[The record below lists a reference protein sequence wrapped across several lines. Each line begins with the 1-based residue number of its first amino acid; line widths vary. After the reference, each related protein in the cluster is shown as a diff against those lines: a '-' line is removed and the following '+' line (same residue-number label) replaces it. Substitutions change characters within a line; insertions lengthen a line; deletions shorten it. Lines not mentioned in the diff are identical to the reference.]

1 MSKTIVTTTS
11 GPDRRD
17 VIAGLAGSAFAL
29 ASGAALG
36 QSAAP
41 KELRIG
47 FQKNG
52 ILLIAKQQGVLEKR
66 FAAQGTALKW
76 VEFQFGPPLLE
87 ALNTG
92 SIDYGPTGDA
102 PPIFAQAA
110 KANLLYVA
118 TQEAAGSGAAILVPP
133 NSPIRTLEELK
144 GKKIAFAK
152 ASRAR
157 NLTIAAI
164 EKAGIGYDGFT
175 PVDLPPADARAAFE
189 RGSVEAWAIWDPFFA
204 IAEDIPGAR
213 ILALAKGIVSQ
224 NSYYLANRDFTGKHP
239 EIVATI
245 NDELAKVARWAEGH
259 RGEVAAVQAA
269 ATRLPVEPWK
279 RAVDRA
285 DFVISPLNPH
295 ILDEQQRVAD
305 RFHKLGLIPKPIS
318 IRDIVWEWKPS
329 A

>member
-1 MSKTIVTTTS
+1 MN
-11 GPDRRD
+11 RRD
-17 VIAGLAGSAFAL
+17 FITGLAGASLAL
-29 ASGAALG
+29 ASGAAVA
-36 QSAAP
+36 QSGSAP

-66 FAAQGTALKW
+66 FAAQGIAIKW

-87 ALNTG
+87 ALNVG

-118 TQEAAGSGAAILVPP
+118 TQEAAGSGAAILLPP
-133 NSPIRTLEELK
+133 KSPIQTLADLK

-152 ASRAR
+152 ASSSH

-164 EKAGIGYDGFT
+164 EKAGIGYEDFT
-175 PVDLPPADARAAFE
+175 PVYLPPADARAAFE
-189 RGSVEAWAIWDPFFA
+189 RGSVDAWTIWDPFFA
-204 IAEDIPGAR
+204 IAEQIPGVR
-213 ILALAKGIVSQ
+213 ILSLSKGIVSQ
-224 NSYYLANRDFTGKHP
+224 NSFYLANRDFTGKNP

-245 NDELAKVARWAEGH
+245 NGELAKVARWAEAN
-259 RGEVAAVQAA
+259 RSEIASVQAE
-269 ATRLPVEPWK
+269 ATGLPIEPWK

-285 DFVISPLNPH
+285 DFVIAPLDPRV
-295 ILDEQQRVAD
+295 LDEQQRIAD
-305 RFHKLGLIPKPIS
+305 RFHRLGLIPKPINV
-318 IRDIVWEWKPS
+318 RDIVWDWKPT